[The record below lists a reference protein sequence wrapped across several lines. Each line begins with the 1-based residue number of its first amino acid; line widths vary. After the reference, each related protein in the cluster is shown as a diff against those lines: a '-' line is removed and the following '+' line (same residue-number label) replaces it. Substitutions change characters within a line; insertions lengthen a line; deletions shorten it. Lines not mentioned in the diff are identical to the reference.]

1 MIERIMDAQAWAEM
15 KEREITRRLSQK
27 KVNPDSFEDG
37 RDPDIPTDSSWNDDE
52 QYRRL
57 KQTVEALQ
65 KEEKD
70 TSL

>member
-1 MIERIMDAQAWAEM
+1 MIERTMDAQAWAEM
-15 KEREITRRLSQK
+15 KEREKTRRLSQK

-37 RDPDIPTDSSWNDDE
+37 RDPQYKDWKSDE

-70 TSL
+70 ALLE